1 MSGLISIQSPSQWQD
16 VLNSTNV
23 VVADF
28 YADWCG
34 PCKAIAPHFEK
45 MANEY
50 SKPKKAAFCKINVDT
65 QSTISRAHGVS
76 AMPTFIIFHAGKPI
90 ETIRGANPPALANA
104 VANAMKLP
112 DKTKAG
118 GASFGTP
125 GRTLGA
131 SFGTPGRTLGGQGVG
146 AAAGS
151 GGLPPSRPY
160 NSGFDIVSI
169 LRHLFTIAALYV
181 VTLVAIDPLQAA
193 ENSSFNLVNPPAR
206 DAARGAGPAGK
217 TRAPPARP
225 SAFRTLADL
234 GKDE

>member
-34 PCKAIAPHFEK
+34 PCNAIAPHFEK

-90 ETIRGANPPALANA
+90 ETIRGANPPALATA

-125 GRTLGA
+125 GRTLG
-131 SFGTPGRTLGGQGVG
+131 GQGVGVGAG

-160 NSGFDIVSI
+160 NSGFDVVSI

-193 ENSSFNLVNPPAR
+193 EKSSFNLVNPPAR
-206 DAARGAGPAGK
+206 DAARGAGPGGK
-217 TRAPPARP
+217 ARAPPARP

>member
-1 MSGLISIQSPSQWQD
+1 
-16 VLNSTNV
+16 
-23 VVADF
+23 
-28 YADWCG
+28 
-34 PCKAIAPHFEK
+34 

-90 ETIRGANPPALANA
+90 ETIRGANPPALATA

-125 GRTLGA
+125 GRTLG
-131 SFGTPGRTLGGQGVG
+131 GQGVGVG

-160 NSGFDIVSI
+160 NSGFDVVSI

-181 VTLVAIDPLQAA
+181 VTLVAVRYYLFGVPEAGFWSMFTDWLPNWASIDR
-193 ENSSFNLVNPPAR
+193 S
-206 DAARGAGPAGK
+206 
-217 TRAPPARP
+217 
-225 SAFRTLADL
+225 LASRRKVEL
-234 GKDE
+234 

>member
-34 PCKAIAPHFEK
+34 PCNAIAPHFEK

-90 ETIRGANPPALANA
+90 ETIRGANPPALA
-104 VANAMKLP
+104 
-112 DKTKAG
+112 T
-118 GASFGTP
+118 
-125 GRTLGA
+125 
-131 SFGTPGRTLGGQGVG
+131 
-146 AAAGS
+146 
-151 GGLPPSRPY
+151 
-160 NSGFDIVSI
+160 
-169 LRHLFTIAALYV
+169 
-181 VTLVAIDPLQAA
+181 AIDPLQAA
-193 ENSSFNLVNPPAR
+193 EKSSFNLVNPPAR
-206 DAARGAGPAGK
+206 DAARGAGPGGK
-217 TRAPPARP
+217 ARAPPARP

>member
-76 AMPTFIIFHAGKPI
+76 AMPTFVIFHAGKPI

-112 DKTKAG
+112 DKTKTG
-118 GASFGTP
+118 GASFRHPRPHPRRP
-125 GRTLGA
+125 GRRRG
-131 SFGTPGRTLGGQGVG
+131 GRQRRP
-146 AAAGS
+146 AA
-151 GGLPPSRPY
+151 
-160 NSGFDIVSI
+160 V
-169 LRHLFTIAALYV
+169 AALQLGLRYR
-181 VTLVAIDPLQAA
+181 LDPA
-193 ENSSFNLVNPPAR
+193 PPLHHRGPLRRHARCTR

-225 SAFRTLADL
+225 L
-234 GKDE
+234 GLQDAG